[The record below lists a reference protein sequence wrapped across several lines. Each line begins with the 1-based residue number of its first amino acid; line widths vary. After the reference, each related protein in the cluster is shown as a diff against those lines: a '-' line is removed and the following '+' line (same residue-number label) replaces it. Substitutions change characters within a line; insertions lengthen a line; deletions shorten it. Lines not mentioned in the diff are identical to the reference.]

1 MIYTKE
7 NLELMG
13 DVYCDLKQL
22 KSYKDHAPL
31 QCDIFPFKNITLIIK
46 NAKDLTESQN
56 RKIGKLMDMFSTD
69 DVNELMNTPVPTE
82 LRAAFWNGF
91 YKNPN
96 SKN

>member
-31 QCDIFPFKNITLIIK
+31 QCDIFPFKNNVNNKECEGL
-46 NAKDLTESQN
+46 NRES
-56 RKIGKLMDMFSTD
+56 KS
-69 DVNELMNTPVPTE
+69 
-82 LRAAFWNGF
+82 
-91 YKNPN
+91 
-96 SKN
+96 